1 MKKLRRVLM
10 ELTSDIDEATQAE
23 LDQKYEDLMEKLKTI
38 NLRLYKRLRANELI
52 GSVRNVDTKINEDEQ
67 FEMNL

>member
-1 MKKLRRVLM
+1 M

-38 NLRLYKRLRANELI
+38 NLRLYKRLRANELV

>member
-1 MKKLRRVLM
+1 M

-38 NLRLYKRLRANELI
+38 NLRLYKRLRANEKV
-52 GSVRNVDTKINEDEQ
+52 GFEKNVDIIINEDEQ
-67 FEMNL
+67 FEMSL

>member
-1 MKKLRRVLM
+1 M
-10 ELTSDIDEATQAE
+10 ELTSDIDETTQAE
-23 LDQKYEDLMEKLKTI
+23 LDKKYEDLMEELKKI
-38 NLRLYKRLRANELI
+38 DLKLYKRLRANELV

>member
-1 MKKLRRVLM
+1 MPFDNG
-10 ELTSDIDEATQAE
+10 LTAEQQA
-23 LDQKYEDLMEKLKTI
+23 DVDAKYEDLMEKLKTI

-67 FEMNL
+67 FEMEL

>member
-1 MKKLRRVLM
+1 M

-38 NLRLYKRLRANELI
+38 NLKLYKRLRANELV
-52 GSVRNVDTKINEDEQ
+52 GSVRNVDTRINEDEQ
-67 FEMNL
+67 FEMEL

>member
-1 MKKLRRVLM
+1 M
-10 ELTSDIDEATQAE
+10 ELTSDIDEDTQAE

-38 NLRLYKRLRANELI
+38 NLRLYKRLRANEKV
-52 GSVRNVDTKINEDEQ
+52 GFEKNVDIIINEDEQ

>member
-1 MKKLRRVLM
+1 M

-67 FEMNL
+67 FEMEL